1 MTYFY
6 SPADNAT
13 DWQQLLTKPTLHWKT
28 GCSAKSLA
36 YSWTEAQGF
45 PQEVSRAFMDSGIP
59 VLNDIQFLL
68 GYPEYDVP
76 LPGGKR
82 PSQNDVFVIASCPE
96 GLVTIAVE
104 GKVSESFD
112 LPIGER
118 FVAITPGQIE
128 RLSFLKKLLGLPEQI
143 DHIRYQLLHR
153 TASAVIEAQRFGASH
168 AIMLVHSFSQSLEHF
183 KD

>member
-68 GYPEYDVP
+68 GFPEYDVP

-118 FVAITPGQIE
+118 FVAITLDRLRGFHSSRNCWAYQNRLIISVINYFTGQ
-128 RLSFLKKLLGLPEQI
+128 RRQ
-143 DHIRYQLLHR
+143 
-153 TASAVIEAQRFGASH
+153 
-168 AIMLVHSFSQSLEHF
+168 
-183 KD
+183 